1 MRTVTPQ
8 FLNAIKGSYRLS
20 ILAEV
25 MSPDNEL
32 LVTNLPIQ
40 AGSVTVDS
48 GSEIRYTCS
57 LTISDI
63 AYLPRLESDPLA
75 PYGNV
80 IKLHRGVR
88 YTNGQV
94 ERVPIGVFV
103 IDQAGGDLDIGPLQV
118 TGKGLESVLQANKLT
133 SPYSTAGT
141 TTHVGAITALVT
153 AVFPS
158 VSINS
163 TGVTSDQIPATKTW
177 DVDADRWAACRELAK
192 AIGAECFFD
201 AAGTLVIRDFPPAPE
216 AATPVWEVAAG
227 DGGVMVSAEVTM
239 SLQGLY
245 NGVRCMSDGNA
256 TDNTA
261 PVSAQAVDSDP
272 LSPTRWGGPL
282 GYRLKIVKSP
292 LYKTVPQC
300 TAAATKMLPQV
311 LGPNRSVALNTVPNP
326 ALEAGDCIRVVYG
339 DIPPELH
346 IVQSLTIPL
355 TSSGDFPVGT
365 RSGVEEVA

>member
-25 MSPDNEL
+25 LSPDDDV

-40 AGSVTVDS
+40 AGSVTVDA

-57 LTISDI
+57 ITVSDI

-75 PYGNV
+75 PYGN
-80 IKLHRGVR
+80 ILKLHRGVR

-103 IDQAGGDLDIGPLQV
+103 IDQAGGDLDIGPLTV

-133 SPYSTAGT
+133 EPYSTTGT

-153 AVFPS
+153 AVMPS
-158 VSINS
+158 ASIS
-163 TGVTSDQIPATKTW
+163 SSGVTDDQIPATKTW
-177 DVDADRWAACRELAK
+177 DVDADRWAACRELAR

-201 AAGTLVIRDFPPAPE
+201 AAGTLVIRDIPPAPE
-216 AATPVWEVAAG
+216 AATPVWEVASAE
-227 DGGVMVSAEVTM
+227 GGVMVSAEVTM
-239 SLQGLY
+239 SLAGLY
-245 NGVRCMSDGNA
+245 NGVRCQSDGNSV
-256 TDNTA
+256 DNTA

-292 LYKTVPQC
+292 LYKDAPQC
-300 TAAATKMLPQV
+300 AAAAARLLPQV
-311 LGPNRSVALNTVPNP
+311 LGPNRTVGLRTVPNP

-346 IVQSLTIPL
+346 TVQSLTIPL
-355 TSSGDFPVGT
+355 VAAGDFPVGT
-365 RSGVEEVA
+365 RSGVEEVP